1 MVKILSNFS
10 YLFTKTPL
18 RFPNFSVDT
27 KVFFRRHKGPLPL
40 LPWVR
45 ASSAPHGNGSEAG
58 GSRFPV
64 SRQQSACVIGAS
76 RQWERSGGGHGFH
89 YQDNQV
95 RASHKGLLPAYLA
108 EYLTCPCPC
117 LPGRVSH
124 LKVKKVKTP
133 TSVSPT
139 FIDRFAS
146 KCTQIWHHNLY
157 LKMKSVFRLTYV

>member
-1 MVKILSNFS
+1 MTQRSSFVN
-10 YLFTKTPL
+10 TKVFFRIHKGLLPSKSLLPSTQ
-18 RFPNFSVDT
+18 RSSSVYT
-27 KVFFRRHKGPLPL
+27 KVFFRR
-40 LPWVR
+40 
-45 ASSAPHGNGSEAG
+45 SSS
-58 GSRFPV
+58 SFTL
-64 SRQQSACVIGAS
+64 SACIIGAS
-76 RQWERSGGGHGFH
+76 RHWERSGGGHGFH

-139 FIDRFAS
+139 FIERFAS

>member
-1 MVKILSNFS
+1 M
-10 YLFTKTPL
+10 Y
-18 RFPNFSVDT
+18 T
-27 KVFFRRHKGPLPL
+27 KVLFLFYPECVRHRRLTAMGAKRG
-40 LPWVR
+40 W
-45 ASSAPHGNGSEAG
+45 
-58 GSRFPV
+58 SRFPV